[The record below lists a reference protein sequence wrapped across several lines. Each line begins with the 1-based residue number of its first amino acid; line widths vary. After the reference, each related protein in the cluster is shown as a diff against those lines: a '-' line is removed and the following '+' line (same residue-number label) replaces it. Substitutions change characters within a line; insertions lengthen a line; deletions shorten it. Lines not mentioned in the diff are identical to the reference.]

1 MLEGTQGNWILLHV
15 GLPKTATTALQDHV
29 FAKLPGARSIGK
41 PEPPKPLKKALRRL
55 IGESD
60 GDRTGADLDCIRA
73 ALCPPRHDGST
84 TILSHEGL
92 TATRHELRDADR
104 FLREK
109 GFRAQRMRVARRL
122 REACADVAVQVL
134 FTLREQCDWLLSLYG
149 DLVLREGLTTD
160 FESWIEAGLED
171 LENFSGDPDF
181 HWLVDVYAAEFGAEN
196 VHVLP
201 FEDLRADPRR
211 FAARV
216 AAAGGLDEGE
226 LLRRIGNL
234 PRVKTSGELRQ
245 GAFHVPSRHTK
256 DRRAPG
262 HRRPEIPA
270 EFPSALREK
279 VRDFCRSGNR
289 RLVERFGAPLAA
301 HDYAL

>member
-1 MLEGTQGNWILLHV
+1 MFEGAHGHWILLHV
-15 GLPKTATTALQDHV
+15 GLPKTATTALQEHV
-29 FAKLPGARSIGK
+29 FADLPGARSIGK
-41 PEPPKPLKKALRRL
+41 PTPPKPLKKALRRL

-60 GDRTGADLDCIRA
+60 GDPTRSDLESIRA
-73 ALCPPRHDGST
+73 ALRPARSDGST

-109 GFRAQRMRVARRL
+109 GFRVQRARVARRL
-122 REACADVAVQVL
+122 REACDAAAQVL
-134 FTLREQCDWLLSLYG
+134 FTVREQCGWLLSLYG
-149 DLVLREGLTTD
+149 DLVLREGLTPS
-160 FESWIEAGLED
+160 FEDWVDAGLD
-171 LENFSGDPDF
+171 DVDNFAGDPDF
-181 HWLVDVYAAEFGAEN
+181 HWLVDVYAEEFGAEN

-201 FEDLRADPRR
+201 FEDLRSNPRR
-211 FAARV
+211 FAAGV

-226 LLRRIGNL
+226 LLRRIERL
-234 PRVKTSGELRQ
+234 PRVKTSDELRK

-262 HRRPEIPA
+262 HASPEIPA

-279 VRDFCRSGNR
+279 VRDLCRAGNR
-289 RLVERFGAPLAA
+289 RLVERFGAPLDA

>member
-1 MLEGTQGNWILLHV
+1 MFEGAHGHWILLHV

-41 PEPPKPLKKALRRL
+41 PQPPKPLKKALRRL

-60 GDRTGADLDCIRA
+60 GDPTRSDLESIRA
-73 ALCPPRHDGST
+73 ALHPTRSDGST

-92 TATRHELRDADR
+92 TATRHEMRDADR

-109 GFRAQRMRVARRL
+109 GFRVQRVRVARRL
-122 REACADVAVQVL
+122 REACDAAAQVL
-134 FTLREQCDWLLSLYG
+134 FTLREQSGWLLSLYG
-149 DLVLREGLTTD
+149 DLVLREGLTTG
-160 FESWIEAGLED
+160 FEAWVEAGLD
-171 LENFSGDPDF
+171 DVDNFSGDPDF
-181 HWLVDVYAAEFGAEN
+181 HWLVDVYAEEFGAEH

-201 FEDLRADPRR
+201 FEDLRARPRR

-216 AAAGGLDEGE
+216 AAAGGLDERE
-226 LLRRIGNL
+226 LLRRIERL
-234 PRVKTSGELRQ
+234 PRVKTSDALRQ

-262 HRRPEIPA
+262 YTRPEIPV
-270 EFPSALREK
+270 EVPSALREK
-279 VRDFCRSGNR
+279 IRDRCRAGNR
-289 RLVERFGAPLAA
+289 ALVDRFGVSLDAY
-301 HDYAL
+301 DYAL

>member
-1 MLEGTQGNWILLHV
+1 MFEGAHGHWVLLHV
-15 GLPKTATTALQDHV
+15 GLPKTATTALQRHL
-29 FAKLPGARSIGK
+29 FAKLPGTRSIGK
-41 PEPPKPLKKALRRL
+41 PDPPKPLKKALRRL

-60 GDRTGADLDCIRA
+60 GEASRSDLECIRA
-73 ALCPPRHDGST
+73 ALRPPRPDGST

-92 TATRHELRDADR
+92 TSTRHELRDADR

-109 GFRAQRMRVARRL
+109 GFRVQRVRVARRL
-122 REACADVAVQVL
+122 REACDVAAQVL
-134 FTLREQCDWLLSLYG
+134 FTVREQCGWLLSLYG
-149 DLVLREGLTTD
+149 DLVLREGLTAG
-160 FESWIEAGLED
+160 FEAWVEAGLDD
-171 LENFSGDPDF
+171 LGNFSGDPDF

-196 VHVLP
+196 VHVMP
-201 FEDLRADPRR
+201 FEDLRANPRR
-211 FAARV
+211 FAAGV

-226 LLRRIGNL
+226 LLRRISGL

-245 GAFHVPSRHTK
+245 GAFHFPSRHTK

-262 HRRPEIPA
+262 HASPEIPV

-279 VRDFCRSGNR
+279 VRDRCRAGNR
-289 RLVERFGAPLAA
+289 RLVERVGAALDE

>member
-1 MLEGTQGNWILLHV
+1 MFEGAHGHWILLHV

-29 FAKLPGARSIGK
+29 FAQLPGARSIGK

-60 GDRTGADLDCIRA
+60 GDPTRSDLESIRA
-73 ALCPPRHDGST
+73 VLHPPRSDGST

-92 TATRHELRDADR
+92 TATRHELRDGDR

-109 GFRAQRMRVARRL
+109 GFRVQRSRVARRL
-122 REACADVAVQVL
+122 REACDAAAQVL
-134 FTLREQCDWLLSLYG
+134 FTVREQCSWLLSLYS
-149 DLVLREGLTTD
+149 DLVLREGLTTSFD
-160 FESWIEAGLED
+160 SWVENGLDD
-171 LENFSGDPDF
+171 LHHFSGDPDF

-201 FEDLRADPRR
+201 FEDLRANRRR

-226 LLRRIGNL
+226 LLRRIATL
-234 PRVKTSGELRQ
+234 PRVKTTDELRQ

-262 HRRPEIPA
+262 HVIPEIPA

-279 VRDFCRSGNR
+279 VRDFCRAGNR
-289 RLVERFGAPLAA
+289 ALVERFDSPLDA

>member
-1 MLEGTQGNWILLHV
+1 MFEGAHGHWILLHV

-29 FAKLPGARSIGK
+29 FAQLPGARSVGK

-60 GDRTGADLDCIRA
+60 GDPTRSDLESIRA
-73 ALCPPRHDGST
+73 ALHPPRSDDST

-92 TATRHELRDADR
+92 TATRHELRDGDR

-109 GFRAQRMRVARRL
+109 GFRVQRVRVARRL
-122 REACADVAVQVL
+122 REACDAAAQVL
-134 FTLREQCDWLLSLYG
+134 FTVREQCSWLLSLYS
-149 DLVLREGLTTD
+149 DLVLREGLSTSFD
-160 FESWIEAGLED
+160 SWVEAGLDD
-171 LENFSGDPDF
+171 LDHFSGDPDF
-181 HWLVDVYAAEFGAEN
+181 HWLVDVYATEFGAEN

-201 FEDLRADPRR
+201 FEDLRANGRR
-211 FAARV
+211 FAAHV

-226 LLRRIGNL
+226 LLRRIATL
-234 PRVKTSGELRQ
+234 PRVKTTDELRQ

-262 HRRPEIPA
+262 HVLPEIPA

-279 VRDFCRSGNR
+279 VRDLCRAGNR
-289 RLVERFGAPLAA
+289 RLVERFGAALEE